1 MTTYFTAQKLRLYS
15 GLVLFAFVLTHFLNH
30 ALGLVSWEV
39 METVQYYRTA
49 ITRSLPITALLCT
62 AIIVHVVLALYKTAK
77 RRSLRM
83 SAWEAVQLIFG
94 LAIPFLLLRH
104 VIGTRL
110 IHELYDVQDKYSFV
124 LWVMWPGE
132 AINQLI
138 LVPLVWIH
146 ACIGIHFW
154 LRMKP
159 WYPRIQY
166 VFLGIAVLVPSLAYA
181 GFTVAARDVKESV
194 EFTRPFTPEQFAFV
208 LKLMDW
214 AFWAA
219 VMVVGALILFR
230 VCRAIF
236 TKIRRNIK
244 ISYVGGTD
252 VTTTIGPSLL
262 EISRSWG
269 VPHASVCG
277 GRARCSTC
285 RVRVLEGLEYIDPP
299 EEQESAVLKRVGA
312 GEAVRLACQMHPKSD
327 ITIATLLPA
336 QRVKPGDAADH
347 DEYTWGKEQT
357 VTVMF
362 ADLRGFTAMSEERLP
377 YDVVFLLNQY
387 LGQMSTAIEDAGGYV
402 DKFIGDGIMALF
414 GINSSPEE
422 GAKDALRAARAMGG
436 VLDGLNKGLASDLPK
451 PLNIGIGLH
460 TGPAI
465 LGRVGISNPQ
475 GASQRITAL
484 GDTVN
489 TSSRLESSSKELGAQ
504 LVISITTIQAAGIEV
519 SEDSMD
525 EITVKGK
532 INAIQVAKFTRALNA
547 PFVERV

>member
-1 MTTYFTAQKLRLYS
+1 MTSHFTAQRLRLYS
-15 GLVLFAFVLTHFLNH
+15 GLVLFTFVLTHFLNH
-30 ALGLVSWEV
+30 ALGLVSWQA
-39 METVQYYRTA
+39 MEAMQEYRTS
-49 ITRSLPITALLCT
+49 ITQSLLGTTILCS
-62 AIIVHVVLALYKTAK
+62 AIIIHVVLALYKTVE

-83 SAWEAVQLIFG
+83 GKWEAVQLIFG

-104 VIGTRL
+104 IIGTR
-110 IHELYDVQDKYSFV
+110 IIDELYDVDDKYSFV
-124 LWVMWPGE
+124 LWLMWPGE

-154 LRMKP
+154 LRMRP
-159 WYPRIQY
+159 WYPRVQNLL
-166 VFLGIAVLVPSLAYA
+166 LGTAVLIPVLAYA
-181 GFTVAARDVKESV
+181 GFTVAARDVKQTV
-194 EFTRPFTPEQFAFV
+194 EFKNPFTEEQIAFV
-208 LKLMDW
+208 YQLIDW
-214 AFWAA
+214 AFWAS
-219 VMVVGALILFR
+219 VMVIGALILFR
-230 VCRAIF
+230 VARAIF

-244 ISYVGGTD
+244 VSYVGGAD

-262 EISRSWG
+262 EISRTWG

-285 RVRVLEGLEYIDPP
+285 RVRVLEGLEDLDPP

-312 GEAVRLACQMHPKSD
+312 GDAVRLACQMRPRSD
-327 ITIATLLPA
+327 IKVATLLPA
-336 QRVKPGDAADH
+336 QRVRPSDAVDH

-414 GINSSPEE
+414 GISSSPKQ
-422 GAKDALRAARAMGG
+422 GAQDALRAARAMGG
-436 VLDGLNKGLASDLPK
+436 VLDGLNKGLASDLPQ
-451 PLNIGIGLH
+451 PLNIGIGLQ

-465 LGRVGISNPQ
+465 LGRVGISNRQ

-489 TSSRLESSSKELGAQ
+489 TSSRLESSSKELGVQ
-504 LVISITTIQAAGIEV
+504 LVVSMETMKAAGIEADQA
-519 SEDSMD
+519 SID
-525 EITVKGK
+525 EVTVKGK
-532 INAIQVAKFTRALNA
+532 TKAIKVVKFARALNA
-547 PFVERV
+547 PYIETD